1 MMDGTLDKDAQE
13 IYGNRVR
20 VRVCGLC
27 WRDERLLLIN
37 HGHLYGH
44 DFWSPPG
51 GGVDF
56 GESAETGLK
65 REFTEETGL
74 LVDVGP
80 LLFVCEYIKY
90 PLHAVELFFEV
101 LARDGEILV
110 GKDPEMR
117 QGQTIT
123 AVAYKSIPEILQ
135 LPESH
140 RHGVFRMAPSANA
153 LRALKGYCKI

>member
-1 MMDGTLDKDAQE
+1 MTEGTLDKDAHE

-27 WRDERLLLIN
+27 WREERVLLIN
-37 HGHLYGH
+37 HAGLYGH

-65 REFTEETGL
+65 REFSEETGL
-74 LVDVGP
+74 LVDVGA
-80 LLFVCEYIKY
+80 LQFVCEYIKY

-101 LARDGEILV
+101 RAREGEISV

-123 AVAYKSIPEILQ
+123 AAAYKSIPEILQ

-140 RHGVFRMAPSANA
+140 RHGIFQIARSADA
-153 LRALKGYCKI
+153 LKALKGYFKI